1 MTVRNARSCKIT
13 IYGGATNA
21 PPQSPISATAQ
32 PSAAQTGS
40 HMKIRDSV
48 AFVTGANRGLGLAF
62 VQELLAAGARKVYAA
77 ARDPKSIT
85 LAGATPASLDVT
97 KPESVAAAA
106 RAFTDV
112 NLLINN
118 AGICLWSGFLSPN
131 AVDTARAEMETNYF
145 GPLLLSRA
153 FAPVLKQN
161 GGGVVVN
168 VLSFLSW
175 VSIPDA
181 GSYCASKSAAWAL
194 TNWLRTGLRQQ
205 GTRVI
210 GVHPGLMDTEM
221 VTQLTL
227 PKVKPADVVRQV
239 FSAIETGPDEVLADT
254 IARQVKVGL
263 SKEPGIYLN
272 FNAERDLATA
282 A

>member
-1 MTVRNARSCKIT
+1 
-13 IYGGATNA
+13 
-21 PPQSPISATAQ
+21 
-32 PSAAQTGS
+32 
-40 HMKIRDSV
+40 MKIRDSV

-62 VQELLAAGARKVYAA
+62 VQELIAAGARKVYAA
-77 ARDPKSIT
+77 ARDPKTIT

-97 KPESVAAAA
+97 KPESVAAAT

-118 AGICLWSGFLSPN
+118 AGICRWSGFLAPD
-131 AVDTARAEMETNYF
+131 AVETARSEMETNYF

-153 FAPVLKQN
+153 FAPILKEN
-161 GGGVVVN
+161 GGGAIVN

-181 GSYCASKSAAWAL
+181 GTYCASKSAVWAL
-194 TNWLRTGLRQQ
+194 TNWLRTGLREQ
-205 GTRVI
+205 GTQVI

-221 VTQLTL
+221 VSHLTL
-227 PKVKPADVVRQV
+227 PKVKPVDVVRQTL
-239 FSAIETGPDEVLADT
+239 SAIETYRDEVLADE
-254 IARQVKVGL
+254 IARQVKAGL

-272 FNAERDLATA
+272 FHPQRDLATA

>member
-1 MTVRNARSCKIT
+1 
-13 IYGGATNA
+13 
-21 PPQSPISATAQ
+21 
-32 PSAAQTGS
+32 
-40 HMKIRDSV
+40 MKIRDSI

-131 AVDTARAEMETNYF
+131 AIDVARTEIDTNYF
-145 GPLLLSRA
+145 GPLLLGRA
-153 FAPVLKQN
+153 FAPILKRN
-161 GGGVVVN
+161 GGGAIVN

-175 VSIPDA
+175 ISIPDA
-181 GSYCASKSAAWAL
+181 GTYCASKSAAWAL
-194 TNWLRTGLRQQ
+194 TNWLRTGLREQ
-205 GTRVI
+205 GTQVI

-221 VTQLTL
+221 VSHLTL
-227 PKVKPADVVRQV
+227 PKVKPVDVVRQV
-239 FSAIETGPDEVLADT
+239 FSAIETGRDEVLADE
-254 IARQVKVGL
+254 IARQVKAGL

-272 FNAERDLATA
+272 FDPERDLATA